1 MIVRRA
7 GTFVVALMTAACVV
21 RPVTGQDGKPAGRN
35 TGQPALAAPATAGTG
50 KAVRFSGSRMISS
63 ETLERTVHSGPGHPY
78 DAGTVTEDIAR
89 IQKLYA
95 SRGWS
100 LARVRDAELQ
110 PDGTLLFNVMEGVI
124 DKVSL

>member
-21 RPVTGQDGKPAGRN
+21 RPVTAQDGSAAAGQN
-35 TGQPALAAPATAGTG
+35 TGQPALAAPAAGGTI

-110 PDGTLLFNVMEGVI
+110 PDGTLLFNVME
-124 DKVSL
+124 